1 MPMKAPCFTLH
12 LSACP
17 AFSAPTRS
25 ALWDIL
31 ANGPW
36 EGLHALVMM
45 GREVVNSRQPA
56 EVGFLFEDEEGFHIS
71 SAFKAPGHILKHA
84 AAAAF
89 HVSNDPNLERI
100 EGARRINSS
109 HIHTR
114 CAVTARG
121 AISWRPISIHA
132 SRGHEETYEAEL
144 AQGQNIQALIAD
156 RGTRSAHQ
164 LIEDQAVLAPLASAV
179 YAAEMDK
186 LPKSRRTGL
195 HRQAE
200 FRLAATIRNSDRHFA

>member
-1 MPMKAPCFTLH
+1 MPRKAPCFTLH
-12 LSACP
+12 LSTCP
-17 AFSAPTRS
+17 AFTAPTRS

-36 EGLHALVMM
+36 EGLHAIVML

-56 EVGFLFEDEEGFHIS
+56 EVGFLFEDEDGFHIT

-100 EGARRINSS
+100 ESARRISS
-109 HIHTR
+109 THLHTR
-114 CAVTARG
+114 CAVSARG
-121 AISWRPISIHA
+121 AVSWRPMSIHA
-132 SRGHEETYEAEL
+132 SRGDEDAYEAEL
-144 AQGQNIQALIAD
+144 AQGQHIQGLIAD

-164 LIEDQAVLAPLASAV
+164 LIEDHAVFGPLASAV
-179 YAAEMDK
+179 YEAEMAK
-186 LPKSRRTGL
+186 LAKSRRVGL
-195 HRQAE
+195 HRKAQ
-200 FRLAATIRNSDRHFA
+200 FKLAAPIRNSDRHFA